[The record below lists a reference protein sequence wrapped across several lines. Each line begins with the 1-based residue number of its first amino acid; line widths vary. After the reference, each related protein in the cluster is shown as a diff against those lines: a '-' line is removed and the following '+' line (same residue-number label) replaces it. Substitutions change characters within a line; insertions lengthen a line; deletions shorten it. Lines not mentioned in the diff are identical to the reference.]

1 MNDFIILTD
10 TRQQKEKH
18 ILKEFDE
25 QEILHIRTT
34 LKTADY
40 MAIKVNKN
48 GKFFLDYSILIDT
61 KKDLVELAH
70 NLCNTNE
77 HERIKHE
84 IQKAKE
90 LGCQKFYFL
99 IADDNIKNIN
109 DIKNWS
115 SKYTK
120 VKGETLFKIMFT
132 MCKKYNIIFTITSK
146 KKMGQKIIELLGG
159 KK

>member
-25 QEILHIRTT
+25 QKILHIRTT

-48 GKFFLDYSILIDT
+48 GKFFLDYSTLIDT

-77 HERIKHE
+77 HERIKRE

-109 DIKNWS
+109 DIKSWS

-146 KKMGQKIIELLGG
+146 KKIGQKIIELLGG